1 MYINTITNQYP
12 VTEQEIKNLY
22 PNTSFSAVF
31 VAPDNWKYVFA
42 VPKPAYNAISQTAV
56 EVSPMVSSKGHY
68 EQVWKIVDLSAEQTA
83 ANQLESDKQAEE
95 KIASKIELLWKAAD
109 TYTSAYISGVA
120 IGILTLG
127 VIQQKPKA
135 LAVSAW
141 SSSVWDMYYTRKSL
155 VTADSVDDLDFSSAG
170 AMPFTVPELKA
181 EIGL

>member
-42 VPKPAYNAISQTAV
+42 VPKPAYNAISQTVV
-56 EVSPMVSSKGHY
+56 EVTPALSSKGNY

-83 ANQLESDKQAEE
+83 ANQLEATKQTSDKIAN
-95 KIASKIELLWKAAD
+95 KIDLLWKAANS
-109 TYTSAYISGVA
+109 YTSAYISGVA

-127 VIQQKPKA
+127 VLQQKPKA

-141 SSSVWDMYYTRKSL
+141 SSSVWDMYYARKAL
-155 VTADSVDDLDFSSAG
+155 VTANSIDDLDFSSAG